1 MFCRVEHEPSNC
13 AETPI
18 KKSTTVHPKVVY
30 QMPKSTPVYVT
41 PNTARKQCNG
51 IEKGS
56 STPTSGNYRRDFAQ
70 GILPHSVASSDSEV
84 SVPNT
89 RSTSRSKRRSR

>member
-1 MFCRVEHEPSNC
+1 V
-13 AETPI
+13 

-41 PNTARKQCNG
+41 PNTVRKQCNG
-51 IEKGS
+51 TEKGS

-70 GILPHSVASSDSEV
+70 GALPHSVASSDSEV
-84 SVPNT
+84 SVSIT
-89 RSTSRSKRRSR
+89 RPTSRSKHRSR